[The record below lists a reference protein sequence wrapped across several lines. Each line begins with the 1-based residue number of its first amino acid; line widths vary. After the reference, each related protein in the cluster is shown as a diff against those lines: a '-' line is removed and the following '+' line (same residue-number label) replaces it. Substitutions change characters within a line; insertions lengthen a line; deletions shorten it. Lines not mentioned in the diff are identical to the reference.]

1 MLGLR
6 GGPEGAAPVGVG
18 AAPGCG
24 AGGLSLVVVGIDWVG
39 VAAAA
44 PGRAWG

>member
-1 MLGLR
+1 MLSLR
-6 GGPEGAAPVGVG
+6 AGFEGAALVRVG

-24 AGGLSLVVVGIDWVG
+24 AGGFSLVVVGIGRVG